1 MKKYMILSLICLL
14 TLSCT
19 NYEKEFQALEERIEK
34 LKAAD
39 QRTRE
44 MIIAEMDMLSQDIV
58 KRIAQMEKNVHDY
71 LDASMERVRGRIDDE
86 SDKLHARIESKSA
99 ELGVSIKDYSSKI
112 DQLIRSRQKDFEKT
126 RSNLEKELD
135 QSIKN
140 GNAAL
145 TRRIRNGLDNLA
157 TLQET
162 LPVLVNRTQARMDAL
177 TGLDEKY
184 RKVSAE
190 VEKMG
195 TRMNAMIRMS
205 KDYQDEL
212 IDLIASDLNQYASTR
227 LQEYYMNV
235 TQAYDTAES
244 IQSEIENMT
253 GDLESV
259 YSDIPDLDS
268 VLGEAESLFGELE
281 DLETYLSGYDPE
293 GEASD
298 LLSTLE
304 EALDLSKNIS
314 FDIGELESASDAAID
329 KMEACDD
336 AIMESLSFFE
346 DRMDM
351 MAAILDDMVSMVS

>member
-1 MKKYMILSLICLL
+1 
-14 TLSCT
+14 
-19 NYEKEFQALEERIEK
+19 
-34 LKAAD
+34 
-39 QRTRE
+39 
-44 MIIAEMDMLSQDIV
+44 
-58 KRIAQMEKNVHDY
+58 
-71 LDASMERVRGRIDDE
+71 
-86 SDKLHARIESKSA
+86 
-99 ELGVSIKDYSSKI
+99 
-112 DQLIRSRQKDFEKT
+112 
-126 RSNLEKELD
+126 
-135 QSIKN
+135 
-140 GNAAL
+140 
-145 TRRIRNGLDNLA
+145 
-157 TLQET
+157 
-162 LPVLVNRTQARMDAL
+162 MDAL

-235 TQAYDTAES
+235 TQAYDTADS

-304 EALDLSKNIS
+304 EALDLSKNVS
-314 FDIGELESASDAAID
+314 FDNVDFQADNIVGELDRLQAYQERINDCVIPLDNCIGILEEDAGEMDSMESALEQAASEVFAEAERIL
-329 KMEACDD
+329 EAC
-336 AIMESLSFFE
+336 MKTE
-346 DRMDM
+346 DW
-351 MAAILDDMVSMVS
+351 LNENEWTWNVV